1 MNMANNPV
9 LKVVQNKED
18 GTISVYIDDGEQP
31 IVTQNARKGHR
42 PYLHP
47 INAPD
52 GQGRITEYS
61 PGHHTHQTGLY
72 WGFTRINGNDD
83 LIPEGKLYDWFYG
96 REFRHF
102 QKPDGTWDKE
112 ERPPKKKK
120 EIATATG
127 RDYFHNQR
135 ETHWQ
140 LNTAS
145 VTRPNGEKVSWQTVY
160 NMLGDDGEC
169 IMVETQN
176 WTASVVDGKYFLT
189 LEWLGHAQIDITV
202 NKFDYGGMFLRMP
215 WRNKMPAEVINAA
228 GHKDLDA
235 EGKRAKWLDIGM
247 QVEGRD
253 DLAHI
258 TIFDHPENGGAPTAW
273 RVDGEFGVGPTR
285 AINGDWS
292 ISKGETERV
301 RHQLVVFTGGADTSE
316 IEELWKTFS
325 KGETL

>member
-1 MNMANNPV
+1 MIENIILNAEENR
-9 LKVVQNKED
+9 ED
-18 GTISVYIDDGEQP
+18 GEILVYRKDSDKP
-31 IVTQNARKGHR
+31 IITQNCRHDHR
-42 PYLHP
+42 PYIHP
-47 INAPD
+47 IIPPD
-52 GQGRITEYS
+52 DKGPITEYS

-96 REFRHF
+96 REYKHF

-112 ERPPKKKK
+112 ERTPEEK
-120 EIATATG
+120 EKIAKAAG
-127 RDYFHNQR
+127 RDYFHNPR

-140 LNTAS
+140 LISAS

-160 NMLGDDGEC
+160 NMLGDEGEC
-169 IMVETQN
+169 IMIETQN
-176 WTASVVDGKYFLT
+176 WTVSVVDGKYLLT

-215 WRNKMPAEVINAA
+215 WRKEMPAEVINAA

-235 EGKRAKWLDIGM
+235 EGQSAKWLDIGM

-258 TIFDHPENGGAPTAW
+258 SIFDHPENGGAPTAW

-292 ISKGETERV
+292 IRKGETEIV
-301 RHQLVVFTGGADTSE
+301 RHQLLVFTGNADTSE
-316 IEELWKTFS
+316 IEELWKTFA
-325 KGETL
+325 KGERL